1 MADLFGNPFANLSGG
16 GIGDQASRNVNV
28 ATLNNT
34 PGGGD
39 ADNPF
44 LVNQTGSG
52 QISQNTGGN
61 PFALRPSALAG
72 RTTAFGGQAFDPFG
86 GDGDGGGGGFGDPS
100 DERGTAIDDDI
111 QDFMGHVG
119 LGLGMV
125 SNPAVALG
133 KIGFE
138 AFTGVPLSIQAVTNI
153 ANGRSA
159 GDDGHEGDVESMGG
173 DHGAPPGSGT
183 GAGFGSNADEF
194 GGLDPDGEQGG
205 DGGADDGNGGDGQN
219 GEGDDGGPE
228 GLAYGGYVSGP
239 GGPRDDEID
248 ARLSDGEYVIDAETV
263 DAFGPEFFEMLQEQ
277 GQGYAGR
284 GRNAFADGGLVEA
297 PDDEGGALDWLMDNA
312 DPREVLYGLTGN
324 ERYRDWPGASDV
336 ARFASET
343 FGPGADVNDL
353 AKGSA
358 GITGGFRAGD
368 AGRILGGVGD
378 MGSGA
383 LGLATMGAG
392 GAAIRGAKRAG
403 RYIDEAL
410 GIGDK
415 PAREGIRAYHGS
427 PHDFDEF
434 STANIGTGEGVQAY
448 GHGLYFAGKE
458 DVAKQYKRDFESDFD
473 VETRWAKRQIE
484 NAGGDVDA
492 AIKNVTDKM
501 SRLEARR
508 SVISP
513 EDRVRLDE
521 KLEAQKEGL
530 EWLHRVKDGIEPKA
544 HMYEVRIDADEADF
558 LDFDAPLSEQP
569 AKVQA
574 VLGAQMPGGRGLKDQ
589 FDELQNEMA
598 ALASDRLPNGAMRDE
613 KRWHEL
619 ANRRDAIAEAIA
631 VRMRAKRS
639 GGHAYNELVNSANA
653 RGAFG
658 EHLGPESPPIQSGPS
673 VVSRSLAD
681 NGIPGIKYL
690 DGNSR
695 AAGEGSRNYVVFN
708 DELIS
713 IVRKYGIAGLFGA
726 GLTAVEVEKFLGDNP
741 GIDQGGGI

>member
-263 DAFGPEFFEMLQEQ
+263 DAFGPEFFEMIQEQ
-277 GQGYAGR
+277 GQGFAGR
-284 GRNAFADGGLVEA
+284 GRNAFADGGLV
-297 PDDEGGALDWLMDNA
+297 GGDLPAWGQRAAN
-312 DPREVLYGLTGN
+312 PFNPQTENN
-324 ERYRDWPGASDV
+324 ETVRS
-336 ARFASET
+336 ASEYV
-343 FGPGADVNDL
+343 PE
-353 AKGSA
+353 
-358 GITGGFRAGD
+358 
-368 AGRILGGVGD
+368 LGGEVVYPTIRMGD
-378 MGSGA
+378 DGNLYQPQDP
-383 LGLATMGAG
+383 LG
-392 GAAIRGAKRAG
+392 
-403 RYIDEAL
+403 
-410 GIGDK
+410 
-415 PAREGIRAYHGS
+415 
-427 PHDFDEF
+427 
-434 STANIGTGEGVQAY
+434 
-448 GHGLYFAGKE
+448 
-458 DVAKQYKRDFESDFD
+458 
-473 VETRWAKRQIE
+473 
-484 NAGGDVDA
+484 
-492 AIKNVTDKM
+492 
-501 SRLEARR
+501 
-508 SVISP
+508 
-513 EDRVRLDE
+513 
-521 KLEAQKEGL
+521 
-530 EWLHRVKDGIEPKA
+530 
-544 HMYEVRIDADEADF
+544 
-558 LDFDAPLSEQP
+558 
-569 AKVQA
+569 
-574 VLGAQMPGGRGLKDQ
+574 
-589 FDELQNEMA
+589 
-598 ALASDRLPNGAMRDE
+598 
-613 KRWHEL
+613 
-619 ANRRDAIAEAIA
+619 EAI
-631 VRMRAKRS
+631 
-639 GGHAYNELVNSANA
+639 E
-653 RGAFG
+653 RG
-658 EHLGPESPPIQSGPS
+658 
-673 VVSRSLAD
+673 D
-681 NGIPGIKYL
+681 
-690 DGNSR
+690 
-695 AAGEGSRNYVVFN
+695 YVVIGGPPGQN
-708 DELIS
+708 TADMATDYSKDIS
-713 IVRKYGIAGLFGA
+713 HRIGEMRR
-726 GLTAVEVEKFLGDNP
+726 NP
-741 GIDQGGGI
+741 GF